1 MHTPSASNVTW
12 ITLSFHAAFSWNLSA
27 MEGSSQRYSV
37 SLNDNKWQLRY
48 FSKKFIRNWWEK
60 FLTSRKV
67 ELPRRLRIF
76 TVQLEY
82 WNFNKSSRISD
93 PLRKL
98 NVPTKKGMCS
108 YCVQTVL
115 TAFLQLET
123 SNGVSKN
130 LLVSAQQDCK
140 ATIFISSR
148 TRVVYLKHVR
158 M

>member
-1 MHTPSASNVTW
+1 M
-12 ITLSFHAAFSWNLSA
+12 
-27 MEGSSQRYSV
+27 
-37 SLNDNKWQLRY
+37 
-48 FSKKFIRNWWEK
+48 
-60 FLTSRKV
+60 RKI
-67 ELPRRLRIF
+67 PRRLRIF

-98 NVPTKKGMCS
+98 NVPTKKGTCL

-115 TAFLQLET
+115 TAFLRLET

>member
-1 MHTPSASNVTW
+1 MRKIPHLKKGWASSTVTYIHCSARV
-12 ITLSFHAAFSWNLSA
+12 LKL
-27 MEGSSQRYSV
+27 
-37 SLNDNKWQLRY
+37 
-48 FSKKFIRNWWEK
+48 FI
-60 FLTSRKV
+60 
-67 ELPRRLRIF
+67 
-76 TVQLEY
+76 
-82 WNFNKSSRISD
+82 KSSRISD

-148 TRVVYLKHVR
+148 TRVVYL
-158 M
+158 

>member
-1 MHTPSASNVTW
+1 MDYAFTRS
-12 ITLSFHAAFSWNLSA
+12 AAFSWNLSA
-27 MEGSSQRYSV
+27 MEGSSQPYSV

-48 FSKKFIRNWWEK
+48 FSNKFIGNWWEK